1 MKLVTPA
8 AFALLLALTAA
19 CSPPPAKEA
28 APVSIAAPIEP
39 MKIDAPAGVYTLDK
53 AHGSLVF
60 RISHMGFSNFTA
72 RFANFDVTM
81 NFDPANPTASNVSA
95 KIDPKSLSSD
105 NAPKGFLEDLRGEQ
119 WLDSKKY
126 PEITF
131 KSTSVAMTGA
141 DTADVTGDF
150 TLHGVTKPVVLHAK
164 LNGGYPGMQYD
175 PHARIGLSATA
186 QLKRSDFGI
195 SQAILQPGSYL
206 GLGDDLDVVIETE
219 LSGPAWQR
227 APASTTPH

>member
-1 MKLVTPA
+1 MKFVTPA
-8 AFALLLALTAA
+8 VFALLVALSA
-19 CSPPPAKEA
+19 CSPPPAQQA
-28 APVSIAAPIEP
+28 APLSVAAPIEP
-39 MKIDAPAGVYTLDK
+39 MKVDAPAGVYTLDK
-53 AHGSLVF
+53 SHGSLVF

-72 RFANFDVTM
+72 RFATFDVTM
-81 NFDPANPTASNVSA
+81 NFDPADPTASNVSA
-95 KIDPKSLSSD
+95 TIDPNSLTAD
-105 NAPKGFLEDLRGEQ
+105 NAPKGFLESLRGEQ
-119 WLDSKKY
+119 WLDAKKY

-175 PHARIGLSATA
+175 PHARIGMSATA
-186 QLKRSDFGI
+186 HIKRSDFGI
-195 SQAILQPGSYL
+195 SSAILQPGSYL
-206 GLGDDLDVVIETE
+206 GVGDDLDVVIETE
-219 LSGPAWQR
+219 LSGPAWAG